1 MKKIISML
9 LILLIS
15 FASVSALAEGAPHS
29 AAYDPEAFTQ
39 AFLEVKALVPEYAGY
54 DLVPMDFSEKENAD
68 LILAAYVLAN
78 ASAPQEEEYAE
89 ITIFYDDSDTAAM
102 FGIAPE
108 SLDLDIT
115 CSDDGKNGEWKT
127 YIALFGDLVSYI
139 TKDTKVSRW
148 LQDQGKMFL
157 LDYTI
162 NFSSTIDTT
171 YEGDGFEVLFAAVGE
186 GFSLLISVWPAQG

>member
-1 MKKIISML
+1 MKKLISML
-9 LILLIS
+9 LVLLLS
-15 FASVSALAEGAPHS
+15 FAAFSAPAEETLHSAL
-29 AAYDPEAFTQ
+29 YDPEAFTQ

-89 ITIFYDDSDTAAM
+89 ITIFYADSDTAAM

-108 SLDLDIT
+108 SLDLYIT

-139 TKDTKVSRW
+139 TGDAKVSRW

-157 LDYTI
+157 VDYTI

-171 YEGDGFEVLFAAVGE
+171 YEGDGFEVLFMAVEE
-186 GFSLLISVWPAQG
+186 GFSLLISVSPSLG